1 MARHDSLSRKRERE
15 RQAPAARAFGTI
27 PSMGYMLLI
36 MEPRGQRRERT
47 EAEGRELYARMV
59 RFGDAL
65 KSRGLLRATESLQTD
80 DHATR
85 VQVRNGRPTLLDG
98 PYAEAKEMVGGF
110 YLLTCD
116 TREEALAIARE
127 CPAAEWATVEV
138 RALAPCYET

>member
-1 MARHDSLSRKRERE
+1 
-15 RQAPAARAFGTI
+15 
-27 PSMGYMLLI
+27 MGYLLLI

-65 KSRGLLRATESLQTD
+65 KSRGLLRATESLQAD

-85 VQVRNGRPTLLDG
+85 VQVRDGRPTQLDG
-98 PYAEAKEMVGGF
+98 PYAETKEMVGGF
-110 YLLTCD
+110 YLLTCE